1 MNVGGLYLL
10 CGVLIAVF
18 MIYGNGDNGSGFA
31 F

>member
-10 CGVLIAVF
+10 CGVLIAII
-18 MIYGNGDNGSGFA
+18 MIYGNGDNGGGFA

>member
-10 CGVLIAVF
+10 CGILIAVI
-18 MIYGNGDNGSGFA
+18 MIYGNGDNGCGFA